1 MYAFFV
7 HFALKSAKIQNSTTA
22 AWTAAIECCISDHT
36 VAGVCEVYA
45 LQPQPRLNCDLFSV
59 HTNVHSLVSCFKRN
73 DWMAT
78 SPITTSLIV

>member
-1 MYAFFV
+1 M
-7 HFALKSAKIQNSTTA
+7 
-22 AWTAAIECCISDHT
+22 
-36 VAGVCEVYA
+36 YA

-59 HTNVHSLVSCFKRN
+59 HTNEHSLFSCFKRN